1 MIDNSYVFELN
12 NICFAY
18 PGSENVLENINLK
31 VNQNDIIII
40 KGDSGIGKSTFLK
53 LFNRFSDCTEG
64 ELFFR
69 GRKLSTYNIEK
80 IRSSIMYLPQLPH
93 IIDGTVEE
101 NLRFPYK
108 FHTHSKKRFDENRA
122 KELFN
127 HFHLNFSVDCDALRL
142 SIGQRQRISLIRAI
156 LLGPEVLLLDEPG
169 SSLDESN
176 RKNLEKQVELLTD
189 SSRITVIM
197 ATHGEV
203 SFQNKKHRMFNISNR
218 NLTEHL

>member
-31 VNQNDIIII
+31 INQNDIIII

-53 LFNRFSDCTEG
+53 IFNRFSDCTEG
-64 ELFFR
+64 ELFFH
-69 GRKLSTYNIEK
+69 GRKLSTYNIEE
-80 IRSSIMYLPQLPH
+80 IRCSIMYLSQLPH
-93 IIDGTVEE
+93 MIDGTVEE
-101 NLRFPYK
+101 NLIFPYK
-108 FHTHSKKRFDENRA
+108 FHTHSKKKFDQNRA

-127 HFHLNFSVDCDALRL
+127 HFHLNFPFNCDALRL

-156 LLGPEVLLLDEPG
+156 LLEPEVLLLDEPG

-176 RKNLEKQVELLTD
+176 RRNLEKQVELLTE

-203 SFQNKKHRMFNISNR
+203 SFKNKNCRIFNIRNR
-218 NLTEHL
+218 NLAERL